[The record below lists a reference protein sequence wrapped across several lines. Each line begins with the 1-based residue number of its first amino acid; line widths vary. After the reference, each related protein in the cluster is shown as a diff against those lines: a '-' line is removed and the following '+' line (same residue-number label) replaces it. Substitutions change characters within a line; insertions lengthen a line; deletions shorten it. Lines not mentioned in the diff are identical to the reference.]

1 MSEENKVD
9 YAGTLNLP
17 KTSFKM
23 KANLSQK
30 EPLTIRDWEKNK
42 IYEKSL
48 DNEKPT
54 FFLHDGPPYANGN
67 LHIGHAINKVLKDII
82 LKYKRMQGF
91 NAPYIPGWD
100 THGLPIE
107 WKMIQDLGEKAK
119 EMSPLELRNAC
130 KKYALKSVEMQ
141 KKDFVRLGILG
152 DWNNPYITLNKE
164 FEAEELRVFRDIYE
178 NGYVYKG
185 LKPVYWSPT
194 TETALA
200 EAEIEYKDVESDSI
214 YVKMNLTSE
223 SNEKLGVENASM
235 VIWTTTPWTIPA
247 NLAISLNSEFV
258 YGVYKTEKGN
268 LILSKTL
275 ADRAFNEMG
284 LSFELI
290 KEISG
295 KDFERLTY
303 KHPLYDRV
311 SMLILGDHVTEDA
324 GTGCVHTAPGH
335 GVDDYNVS
343 LKYDIG
349 ILSPV
354 DNKGHMTSEAHGY
367 EGLFY
372 KKANGNII
380 TDLENN
386 GHLLG
391 HKKIVHSYPHDWRSK
406 KPVIFR
412 ATEQWFIKVDGEV
425 RENTLEKLEEVEFVP
440 AWGRNRITSMIENR
454 PDWTISR
461 QRVWGVPIPIFYN
474 AKTNEVIYESEIM
487 ARVIDLVEK
496 EGTDIW
502 WKYSAEEIIGEEL
515 LFKHNLKGVE
525 LRKEQSILDVWFDS
539 GVSHRAVLRPRGY
552 NIRPVDLYLE
562 GSDQHRGWFQSSLL
576 TSVASTF
583 DSPYKKLLTHGF
595 VMDGQGRKMS
605 KSLGNTITPK
615 DIIDVHGADI
625 LRLWVSSVDYRE
637 DVRISDNIIQQMADS
652 YRKIRNTSR
661 YLLGNINDFD
671 RNNRVAYEDMLE
683 IDKWAMHKLEE
694 LKEKVTKHYE
704 NYEFYSLFQEILYF
718 CSVEMSSFYLDIIK
732 DRLYCEY
739 KDSLERRSAQTVL
752 VDILDVL
759 VRIISPVLSF
769 TAEEIWE
776 RLDYEGKEESV
787 HLASW
792 IQPKPEH
799 INEELANKWQI
810 LGELRK
816 EVNKKIEKERQ
827 NGSIGLSLDARVLI
841 KVTNDKYE
849 FIKEYS
855 SWDISDIFLVS
866 QVEFTNT
873 EELEST
879 DLEGFE
885 VKVVKALGKK
895 CERCWKYSEEVGQDL
910 EYPDVTL
917 RDAKV
922 LKMLKGQ

>member
-9 YAGTLNLP
+9 YASTLNLP

-82 LKYKRMQGF
+82 LKYKRLQGF

-141 KKDFVRLGILG
+141 KKDFIRLGILG

-214 YVKMNLTSE
+214 YVKMNLTDE
-223 SNEKLGVENASM
+223 TNEKLGVENAA
-235 VIWTTTPWTIPA
+235 VIIWTTTPWTIPA
-247 NLAISLNSEFV
+247 NLAISLNENFV

-268 LILSKTL
+268 LILSKSL
-275 ADRAFNEMG
+275 AEKAFNEMN

-290 KEISG
+290 KEIQG

-303 KHPLYDRV
+303 KHPIYYRV

-343 LKYDIG
+343 LKYGIG

-354 DNKGHMTSEAHGY
+354 DDKGHMTSEAPRY

-372 KKANGNII
+372 KKANSAIMA
-380 TDLENN
+380 DLENS

-391 HKKIVHSYPHDWRSK
+391 HKKLVHSYPHDWRSK

-440 AWGRNRITSMIENR
+440 AWGRNRITSMMENR

-474 AKTNEVIYESEIM
+474 AKTNEVVYESEIM
-487 ARVIDLVEK
+487 SRVIDLVEK

-502 WKYSAEEIIGEEL
+502 WKYSAKDIIGEEL
-515 LFKHNLKGVE
+515 LIKHNLKDVE
-525 LRKEQSILDVWFDS
+525 LRKERSILDVWFDS

-637 DVRISDNIIQQMADS
+637 DVRISDNIIQQMTDS
-652 YRKIRNTSR
+652 YRKIRNTAR

-671 RNNRVAYEDMLE
+671 RSNKVAYDDMLE

-739 KDSLERRSAQTVL
+739 KDSLERRSAQSVL

-792 IQPKPEH
+792 IKAKPEH
-799 INEELANKWQI
+799 MNEELAKKWQI

-855 SWDISDIFLVS
+855 NWDISDIFLVS

-885 VKVVKALGKK
+885 VKIVRALGKK

-922 LKMLKGQ
+922 LKMLKGL

>member
-9 YAGTLNLP
+9 YASTLNLP

-30 EPLTIRDWEKNK
+30 EPLTIRDWDKNK

-82 LKYKRMQGF
+82 LKYKRLQGF

-107 WKMIQDLGEKAK
+107 WKMIQELGEKAK
-119 EMSPLELRNAC
+119 EMSSLELRNAC

-141 KKDFVRLGILG
+141 KKDFIRLGILG

-178 NGYVYKG
+178 NGYIYKG

-214 YVKMNLTSE
+214 YVKMNLTDE
-223 SNEKLGVENASM
+223 SNEKLGIENSAM

-247 NLAISLNSEFV
+247 NLAISLNEDFV
-258 YGVYKTEKGN
+258 YGIYKTVKGN

-275 ADRAFNEMG
+275 AEKAFGEMG
-284 LSFELI
+284 LEFELI

-303 KHPLYDRV
+303 IHPLYDRV

-354 DNKGHMTSEAHGY
+354 DNKGHMTHEAHGY

-372 KKANGNII
+372 RKANGAII
-380 TDLENN
+380 SDLENS

-425 RENTLEKLEEVEFVP
+425 RENTLERLEEVEFVP
-440 AWGRNRITSMIENR
+440 AWGRNRITSMMENR

-474 AKTNEVIYESEIM
+474 AKTNEVVYESEIM

-502 WKYSAEEIIGEEL
+502 WKYSAHEIIGEEL
-515 LFKHNLKGVE
+515 LVKHNLKDVE

-637 DVRISDNIIQQMADS
+637 DVRISDNIIQQMTDS
-652 YRKIRNTSR
+652 YRKIRNTAR

-671 RNNRVAYEDMLE
+671 RNSKVAYEDMLE

-694 LKEKVTKHYE
+694 LKEKVAKHYE

-718 CSVEMSSFYLDIIK
+718 CSVDMSSFYLDIIK

-776 RLDYEGKEESV
+776 RLDYVGKEESV
-787 HLASW
+787 HLSKW
-792 IQPKPEH
+792 IEAKPEH
-799 INEELANKWQI
+799 INEEIAKRWQI

-873 EELEST
+873 EELEKT

-885 VKVVKALGKK
+885 VKIIKALGKK

-922 LKMLKGQ
+922 LRMLKGQ

>member
-9 YAGTLNLP
+9 YASTLNLP

-82 LKYKRMQGF
+82 LKYKRLQGF

-141 KKDFVRLGILG
+141 KKDFIRLGILG

-214 YVKMNLTSE
+214 YVKMNLTDE
-223 SNEKLGVENASM
+223 TNEKLGVENAA
-235 VIWTTTPWTIPA
+235 VIIWTTTPWTIPA
-247 NLAISLNSEFV
+247 NLAISLNENFV

-268 LILSKTL
+268 LILSKSL
-275 ADRAFNEMG
+275 AEKAFNEMN

-290 KEISG
+290 KEIQG

-303 KHPLYDRV
+303 KHPIYDRV

-343 LKYDIG
+343 LKYGIG

-354 DNKGHMTSEAHGY
+354 DDKGHMTSEAPRY

-372 KKANGNII
+372 KKANSAIMA
-380 TDLENN
+380 DLENS

-391 HKKIVHSYPHDWRSK
+391 HKKLVHSYPHDWRSK

-440 AWGRNRITSMIENR
+440 AWGRNRITSMMENR

-474 AKTNEVIYESEIM
+474 AKTNEVVYESEIM
-487 ARVIDLVEK
+487 SRVIDLVEK

-502 WKYSAEEIIGEEL
+502 WKYSAKDIIGEEL
-515 LFKHNLKGVE
+515 LIKHNLKDVE
-525 LRKEQSILDVWFDS
+525 LRKERSILDVWFDS

-637 DVRISDNIIQQMADS
+637 DVRISDNIIQQMTDS
-652 YRKIRNTSR
+652 YRKIRNTAR

-671 RNNRVAYEDMLE
+671 RSNKVAYDDMLE

-739 KDSLERRSAQTVL
+739 KDSLERRSAQSVL

-792 IQPKPEH
+792 IKAKPEH
-799 INEELANKWQI
+799 MNEELAKKWQI

-855 SWDISDIFLVS
+855 NWDISDIFLVS

-885 VKVVKALGKK
+885 VKIVRALGKK

-922 LKMLKGQ
+922 LKMLKGL

>member
-9 YAGTLNLP
+9 YASTLNLP

-82 LKYKRMQGF
+82 LKYKRLQGF

-141 KKDFVRLGILG
+141 KKDFIRLGILG

-214 YVKMNLTSE
+214 YVKMNLTDE
-223 SNEKLGVENASM
+223 TNEKLGVENAA
-235 VIWTTTPWTIPA
+235 VIIWTTTPWTIPA
-247 NLAISLNSEFV
+247 NLAISLNENFV

-268 LILSKTL
+268 LILSKSL
-275 ADRAFNEMG
+275 AEKAFNEMN

-290 KEISG
+290 KEIQG

-303 KHPLYDRV
+303 KHPIYDRV

-343 LKYDIG
+343 LKYGIG

-354 DNKGHMTSEAHGY
+354 DDKGHMTSEAPRY

-372 KKANGNII
+372 KKANSAIMA
-380 TDLENN
+380 DLENS

-391 HKKIVHSYPHDWRSK
+391 HKKLVHSYPHDWRSK

-440 AWGRNRITSMIENR
+440 AWGRNRITSMMENR

-474 AKTNEVIYESEIM
+474 AKTNEVVYESEIM
-487 ARVIDLVEK
+487 SRVIDLVEK

-502 WKYSAEEIIGEEL
+502 WKYSAKDIIGEEL
-515 LFKHNLKGVE
+515 LIKHNLKDVE
-525 LRKEQSILDVWFDS
+525 LRKERSILDVWFDS

-637 DVRISDNIIQQMADS
+637 DVRISDNIIQQMTDS
-652 YRKIRNTSR
+652 YRKIRNTAR

-671 RNNRVAYEDMLE
+671 RRNKVAYDDMLE

-739 KDSLERRSAQTVL
+739 KDSLERRSAQSVL

-792 IQPKPEH
+792 IKAKPEH
-799 INEELANKWQI
+799 MNEELAKKWQI

-855 SWDISDIFLVS
+855 NWDISDIFLVS

-885 VKVVKALGKK
+885 VKIVRALGKK

-922 LKMLKGQ
+922 LKMLKGL

>member
-9 YAGTLNLP
+9 YASTLNLP

-82 LKYKRMQGF
+82 LKYKRLQGF

-141 KKDFVRLGILG
+141 KKDFIRLGILG

-214 YVKMNLTSE
+214 YVKMNLTDE
-223 SNEKLGVENASM
+223 TNEKLGVENAA
-235 VIWTTTPWTIPA
+235 VIIWTTTPWTIPA
-247 NLAISLNSEFV
+247 NLAISLNENFV

-268 LILSKTL
+268 LILSKSL
-275 ADRAFNEMG
+275 AEKAFNEMN

-290 KEISG
+290 KEIQG

-303 KHPLYDRV
+303 KHPIYDRV

-343 LKYDIG
+343 LKYGIG

-354 DNKGHMTSEAHGY
+354 DDKGHMTSEAPRY

-372 KKANGNII
+372 KKANSAIMA
-380 TDLENN
+380 DLENR

-391 HKKIVHSYPHDWRSK
+391 HKKLVHSYPHDWRSK

-440 AWGRNRITSMIENR
+440 AWGRNRITSMMENR

-474 AKTNEVIYESEIM
+474 AKTNEVVYESEIM
-487 ARVIDLVEK
+487 SRVIDLVEK

-502 WKYSAEEIIGEEL
+502 WKYSAKDIIGEEL
-515 LFKHNLKGVE
+515 LIKHNLKDVE
-525 LRKEQSILDVWFDS
+525 LRKERSILDVWFDS

-637 DVRISDNIIQQMADS
+637 DVRISDNIIQQMTDS
-652 YRKIRNTSR
+652 YRKIRNTAR

-671 RNNRVAYEDMLE
+671 RSNKVAYDDMLE

-739 KDSLERRSAQTVL
+739 KDSLERRSAQSVL

-792 IQPKPEH
+792 IKAKPEH
-799 INEELANKWQI
+799 MNEELAKKWQI

-855 SWDISDIFLVS
+855 NWDISDIFLVS

-885 VKVVKALGKK
+885 VKIVRALGKK

-922 LKMLKGQ
+922 LKMLKGL

>member
-9 YAGTLNLP
+9 YASTLNLP

-82 LKYKRMQGF
+82 LKYKRLQGF

-141 KKDFVRLGILG
+141 KKDFIRLGILG

-214 YVKMNLTSE
+214 YVKMNLTDE
-223 SNEKLGVENASM
+223 TNEKLGVENAA
-235 VIWTTTPWTIPA
+235 VIIWTTTPWTIPA
-247 NLAISLNSEFV
+247 NLAISLNENFV

-268 LILSKTL
+268 LILSKSL
-275 ADRAFNEMG
+275 AEKAFNEMN

-290 KEISG
+290 KEIQG

-303 KHPLYDRV
+303 KHPIYDRV
-311 SMLILGDHVTEDA
+311 FMLILGDHVTEDA

-343 LKYDIG
+343 LKYGIG

-354 DNKGHMTSEAHGY
+354 DDKGHMTSEAPRY

-372 KKANGNII
+372 KKANSAIMA
-380 TDLENN
+380 DLENS

-391 HKKIVHSYPHDWRSK
+391 HKKLVHSYPHDWRSK

-440 AWGRNRITSMIENR
+440 AWGRNRITSMMENR

-474 AKTNEVIYESEIM
+474 AKTNEVVYESEIM
-487 ARVIDLVEK
+487 SRVIDLVEK

-502 WKYSAEEIIGEEL
+502 WKYSAKDIIGEEL
-515 LFKHNLKGVE
+515 LIKHNLKDVE
-525 LRKEQSILDVWFDS
+525 LRKERSILDVWFDS

-637 DVRISDNIIQQMADS
+637 DVRISDNIIQQMTDS
-652 YRKIRNTSR
+652 YRKIRNTAR

-671 RNNRVAYEDMLE
+671 RSNKVAYDDMLE

-739 KDSLERRSAQTVL
+739 KDSLERRSAQSVL

-792 IQPKPEH
+792 IKAKPEH
-799 INEELANKWQI
+799 MNEELAKKWQI

-855 SWDISDIFLVS
+855 NWDISDIFLVS

-885 VKVVKALGKK
+885 VKIVRALGKK

-922 LKMLKGQ
+922 LKMLKGL

>member
-9 YAGTLNLP
+9 YASTLNLP

-82 LKYKRMQGF
+82 LKYKRLQGF

-141 KKDFVRLGILG
+141 KKDFIRLGILG

-214 YVKMNLTSE
+214 YVKMNLTDE
-223 SNEKLGVENASM
+223 TNEKLGVENAA
-235 VIWTTTPWTIPA
+235 VIIWTTTPWTIPA
-247 NLAISLNSEFV
+247 NLAISLNENFV

-268 LILSKTL
+268 LILSKSL
-275 ADRAFNEMG
+275 AEKAFNEMN

-290 KEISG
+290 KEIQG

-303 KHPLYDRV
+303 KHPIYDRV

-343 LKYDIG
+343 LKYGIG

-354 DNKGHMTSEAHGY
+354 DDKGHMTSEAPRY

-372 KKANGNII
+372 KKANSAIMA
-380 TDLENN
+380 DLENS

-391 HKKIVHSYPHDWRSK
+391 HKKLVHSYPHDWRSK

-425 RENTLEKLEEVEFVP
+425 RENTLEKLGEVEFVP
-440 AWGRNRITSMIENR
+440 AWGRNRITSMMENR

-474 AKTNEVIYESEIM
+474 AKTNEVVYESEIM
-487 ARVIDLVEK
+487 SRVIDLVEK

-502 WKYSAEEIIGEEL
+502 WKYSAKDIIGEEL
-515 LFKHNLKGVE
+515 LIKHNLKDVE
-525 LRKEQSILDVWFDS
+525 LRKERSILDVWFDS

-637 DVRISDNIIQQMADS
+637 DVRISDNIIQQTTDS
-652 YRKIRNTSR
+652 YRKIRNTAR

-671 RNNRVAYEDMLE
+671 RSNKVAYDDMLE

-739 KDSLERRSAQTVL
+739 KDSLERRSAQSVL

-792 IQPKPEH
+792 IKAKPEH
-799 INEELANKWQI
+799 MNEELAKKWQI

-855 SWDISDIFLVS
+855 NWDISDIFLVS

-885 VKVVKALGKK
+885 VKIVRALGKK

-922 LKMLKGQ
+922 LKMLKGL